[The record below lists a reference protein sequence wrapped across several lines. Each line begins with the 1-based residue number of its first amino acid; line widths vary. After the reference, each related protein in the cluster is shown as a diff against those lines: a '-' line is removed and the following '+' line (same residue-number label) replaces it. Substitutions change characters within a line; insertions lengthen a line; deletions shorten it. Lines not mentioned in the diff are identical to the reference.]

1 MSLTSKSVLRLQA
14 RAVLG
19 EGGAGDAPRGIAVH
33 PAGDELVCATAT
45 GCRCA
50 ILLLPGNCLFVLVL
64 VVKF

>member
-1 MSLTSKSVLRLQA
+1 VSEEKVADIRL
-14 RAVLG
+14 
-19 EGGAGDAPRGIAVH
+19 GGDPGAPSPR
-33 PAGDELVCATAT
+33 LVCATAT